1 MTDKSNTQAALS
13 WAEQLDPIQVSTSC
27 SPKHVQSV
35 LEQAVGFIVQ
45 LAAQPT
51 PEARALASITVD
63 PKPGTVLVYVVGQT
77 GSGKSGVAGEIE
89 IAMKALGLDVEW
101 PAGVAEK
108 NMTGADWQTA
118 LELYRP
124 RVVIHEINVV
134 NGVAHG

>member
-1 MTDKSNTQAALS
+1 MTNQSNTPDIEVAYLLVSMATTAPTFERATLLRAADL
-13 WAEQLDPIQVSTSC
+13 LR
-27 SPKHVQSV
+27 H
-35 LEQAVGFIVQ
+35 
-45 LAAQPT
+45 AAQPT
-51 PEARALASITVD
+51 PEPVAQASIAVD
-63 PKPGTVLVYVVGQT
+63 PKPGTVHVYVVGQT

-89 IAMKALGLDVEW
+89 IAMKALGIDVEW